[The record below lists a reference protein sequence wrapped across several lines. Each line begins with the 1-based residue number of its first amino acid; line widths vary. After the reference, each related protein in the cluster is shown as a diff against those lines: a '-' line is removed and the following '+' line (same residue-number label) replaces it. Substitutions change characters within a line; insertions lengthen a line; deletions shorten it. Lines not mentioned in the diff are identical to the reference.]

1 MNLHLIYW
9 TFLQEVAP
17 SKDRA
22 ESYFTRYLK
31 PNETFLRHYFQ
42 EWAGTNVEKVIE
54 TFDEL
59 YPPDLVQNLEA
70 LFPLERTRQL
80 CKKLFVRYASRLR
93 FKEEVNVYVMI
104 GVYTTNAFATFI
116 SGRPA
121 MAICLEHFD
130 FRSQKHKFSL
140 GLAPETLPLWFAHEL
155 AHCARMSEDS
165 CALIRKLLQEEGE
178 FRWKALA
185 GRVPLWEWLWAEGVA
200 VAFTQHV
207 TEAPLHLCLGF
218 SPEKLAFCQ
227 EKEEELW
234 QAFFIDAECTDLT
247 AYSKWF
253 EGLELSWAKKI
264 PPERAGYYLGYR
276 AVENLLGACVDER
289 DWANLCR
296 LGKEEILTVLHKKCF
311 PG

>member
-93 FKEEVNVYVMI
+93 FKEEVNRI
-104 GVYTTNAFATFI
+104 
-116 SGRPA
+116 R
-121 MAICLEHFD
+121 D
-130 FRSQKHKFSL
+130 DR
-140 GLAPETLPLWFAHEL
+140 GLH
-155 AHCARMSEDS
+155 D
-165 CALIRKLLQEEGE
+165 
-178 FRWKALA
+178 
-185 GRVPLWEWLWAEGVA
+185 
-200 VAFTQHV
+200 
-207 TEAPLHLCLGF
+207 
-218 SPEKLAFCQ
+218 
-227 EKEEELW
+227 
-234 QAFFIDAECTDLT
+234 
-247 AYSKWF
+247 
-253 EGLELSWAKKI
+253 
-264 PPERAGYYLGYR
+264 
-276 AVENLLGACVDER
+276 
-289 DWANLCR
+289 
-296 LGKEEILTVLHKKCF
+296 
-311 PG
+311 